1 MSDAHKHDIPS
12 LVESLTPYQRLLLES
27 LLAES
32 ITILDTAASATP
44 RDQLTRLTQS
54 LQGVQTLYESL
65 QGATHGADDD
75 SDIRPF
81 TVGFPEPDHAVVRL
95 SRKILAWPQIWEER
109 AHSWMQEARIASMV
123 VDVSRLDE
131 LNSSTIA
138 WLVTMAQRIPSGTL
152 TLVGANSA
160 MKRALK
166 VLHLERVLQI
176 GD

>member
-1 MSDAHKHDIPS
+1 MNDPHKHDIPS

-32 ITILDTAASATP
+32 IGILDSADSATP
-44 RDQLTRLTQS
+44 FDQLTRLTQS
-54 LQGVQTLYESL
+54 LQGVQTLFASL

-75 SDIRPF
+75 SNIRPF
-81 TVGFPEPDHAVVRL
+81 TVGFPEPGKAVVRV

-109 AHSWMQEARIASMV
+109 AHSWMQESQITAMV

-152 TLVGANSA
+152 ALVGANQV

>member
-1 MSDAHKHDIPS
+1 MNDAQRTDIS
-12 LVESLTPYQRLLLES
+12 GLVESLTPYQRLLLES

-32 ITILDTAASATP
+32 VGM
-44 RDQLTRLTQS
+44 LTQNPEERPQAQLARLVDS
-54 LQGVQTLYESL
+54 LQPLQILYESL
-65 QGATHGADDD
+65 QGATHGAEDD

-81 TVGFPEPDHAVVRL
+81 TVGFPEPGQAVLRL
-95 SRKILAWPQIWEER
+95 SRKILHWPQIWEER
-109 AHSWMQEARIASMV
+109 AHSWMLEAKIQGMS

-138 WLVTMAQRIPSGTL
+138 WLVTMAQRIPGGFL
-152 TLVGANSA
+152 KLKGANLA

-166 VLHLERVLQI
+166 VLHLERVLQT